1 MAIPASGPISSSML
15 NVELGRSSTTLIT
28 LASASRGSYAVI
40 NRNSS
45 AGLAIYNN
53 AISPGNNF
61 LISQFYNL
69 DQGANILFDF
79 NFTNNASSDINNIS
93 IDLGT
98 GNNVAYVDPLS
109 SGGSNASNSNID
121 TTVSGDGLFVY
132 FSNVPVSA
140 GTLVDILLYDVDT
153 GTTLY
158 SVSGVNAKNTGN
170 GSSIG
175 PASNYY
181 RHLGLT
187 LNYLDP

>member
-15 NVELGRSSTTLIT
+15 NVELGRASTTLFS
-28 LASASRGSYAVI
+28 LKDASDGVYAI
-40 NRNSS
+40 LNRNST
-45 AGLAIYNN
+45 AGLNIYNN
-53 AISPGNNF
+53 SLTNTDYSIG
-61 LISQFYNL
+61 LFYNL

-98 GNNVAYVDPLS
+98 GNNVAYIDPLGS
-109 SGGSNASNSNID
+109 FGGNASNSNID

-132 FSNVPVSA
+132 FSNSPQSA
-140 GTLVDILLYDVDT
+140 GTLVDVLLYDVDT

-158 SVSGVNAKNTGN
+158 SVNGANAKDEGN

-175 PASNYY
+175 PASDYY